1 MCVCC
6 ISSGVSEPWAENEQ
20 LPADPEIVRG
30 SLQIHG
36 AWRDSPKNP
45 QRAADAIAKLDD
57 FWFFWGESR
66 EVPADWKVVNVVQV
80 FKKGN
85 EEDPRSYRPVSVTSF
100 HVLHICHLEIFS
112 PWRFFPPECSS
123 AIIIHCYFF
132 SAFHLTVRCLTSAIF
147 LRKKGKLKG
156 YS

>member
-30 SLQIHG
+30 PYKSMGPDGIHPRILKELLMPLQNLMIFDFFG
-36 AWRDSPKNP
+36 GNPGRSQLTGRWWMLSRFSRRATRRTPEATDLSVSPP
-45 QRAADAIAKLDD
+45 
-57 FWFFWGESR
+57 S
-66 EVPADWKVVNVVQV
+66 
-80 FKKGN
+80 
-85 EEDPRSYRPVSVTSF
+85 TSF
-100 HVLHICHLEIFS
+100 TFAT
-112 PWRFFPPECSS
+112 WRFFPPECSS